1 MQLLNWATRHN
12 ITPQA
17 LAELT
22 EIFGSYPAEKTGLSE
37 SSVQTRV
44 RLEASRM
51 GARLWRNNTGVFFDE
66 RGVPVR
72 SGLCNESAK
81 QNAQVKSSDLIG
93 IKPIVVTQGMVGSTI
108 GQFMAR
114 EVKKG
119 DWHYTGTPREIAQ
132 LKFLEIVN
140 GLGGDGRFTNGSE
153 EWVIDSDGA
162 WYPKK

>member
-1 MQLLNWATRHN
+1 MHLLNWATRHR
-12 ITPQA
+12 IPPQA

-22 EIFGSYPAEKTGLSE
+22 DIFGLYPAEKTGLSE

-44 RLEASRM
+44 RLEASRI
-51 GARLWRNNTGVFFDE
+51 GARLWRNNTGVLQDE

-72 SGLCNESAK
+72 YGLCNESK
-81 QNAQVKSSDLIG
+81 QQNAACKSADLIG
-93 IKPIVVTQGMVGSTI
+93 IKPIIITQGMVGSTI

-114 EVKKG
+114 EVKAG
-119 DWHYTGTPREIAQ
+119 NWHYTGTPREVAQ

-153 EWVIDSDGA
+153 L
-162 WYPKK
+162 

>member
-1 MQLLNWATRHN
+1 MHLLDWATRHN

-22 EIFGSYPAEKTGLSE
+22 EIFGLYPTEKTGLSE

-44 RLEASRM
+44 RLEASRI
-51 GARLWRNNTGVFFDE
+51 GARLFRNNVGAYQSEAGF
-66 RGVPVR
+66 VR
-72 SGLCNESAK
+72 YGLCNETSAM
-81 QNAQVKSSDLIG
+81 NEAIKSSDLIG
-93 IKPIVVTQGMVGSTI
+93 IKPVVITQGMVGSTI

-119 DWHYTGTPREIAQ
+119 SWHYTGTPREVAQ

-140 GLGGDGRFTNGSE
+140 GLGGDGRFTTGGSE
-153 EWVIDSDGA
+153 L
-162 WYPKK
+162 

>member
-1 MQLLNWATRHN
+1 MNLLNWATRHG
-12 ITPQA
+12 IPPQA

-22 EIFGSYPAEKTGLSE
+22 DIFGLYPAEKTGLSE

-51 GARLWRNNTGVFFDE
+51 GARLWRNNSGVDTSE
-66 RGVPVR
+66 GKHVR
-72 SGLCNESAK
+72 YGLSNEST
-81 QNAQVKSSDLIG
+81 QMNAVCKSSDLIG
-93 IKPIVVTQGMVGSTI
+93 IKPIVITQVMVGSTI

-119 DWHYTGTPREIAQ
+119 DWHYTGIPREVAQ

-140 GLGGDGRFTNGSE
+140 GLGGDGRFTNGSG
-153 EWVIDSDGA
+153 EWIIDSYGA
-162 WYPKK
+162 